1 MNSFRVRRFARIAA
15 SAMALLGPG
24 SSFSV
29 LFKAPAAS
37 PKKAFSEG
45 EGLRSGDLRGGGGAT
60 LTRWTTTGS
69 LLAAAGGA
77 CFAGA
82 GASLLATSLICGR
95 GGAELCETLAGAG
108 RFAKYA
114 PA

>member
-24 SSFSV
+24 RSFSV

-45 EGLRSGDLRGGGGAT
+45 EGLRSGDLRGGEGGT
-60 LTRWTTTGS
+60 LTRVEWTTRDS
-69 LLAAAGGA
+69 LLTAAGGA
-77 CFAGA
+77 CFAAA
-82 GASLLATSLICGR
+82 GASLLATSLICGC
-95 GGAELCETLAGAG
+95 GG
-108 RFAKYA
+108 
-114 PA
+114 